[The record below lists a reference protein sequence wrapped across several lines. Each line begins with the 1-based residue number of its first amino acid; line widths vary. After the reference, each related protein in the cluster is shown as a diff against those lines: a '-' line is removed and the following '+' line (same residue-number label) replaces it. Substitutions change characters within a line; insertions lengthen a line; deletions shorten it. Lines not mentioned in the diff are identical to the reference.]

1 MTYFFPRLSIV
12 GSLMPCFFAHLRA
25 FSWFLNVFGPIS
37 SRWPLYDLLVASPSF
52 LFSRVCIFD
61 IPIHP
66 GVLCFGAFSSFW
78 DTFIYSVFLC
88 MYMMCGVD
96 EAGRGPIIGPLVMA
110 AVAISDD
117 SQVPVGVADSKTLS
131 PARREELYEQIILLP
146 HEVAIVSAAEVDV
159 AVEQGGLNWLEA
171 DHTVQLLSALQPAEA
186 VLDCPSRN
194 LQAYAEYV
202 RERVP
207 SVEVHA
213 QFKADEEHLCAA
225 AASIVAKVVRDRLVA
240 ELREVAGVDFGSGYL
255 TDPKTQAFLHE
266 RFDKDFVGWRRS
278 WKPYKK
284 RVMDVTQKRL
294 NL

>member
-1 MTYFFPRLSIV
+1 
-12 GSLMPCFFAHLRA
+12 
-25 FSWFLNVFGPIS
+25 
-37 SRWPLYDLLVASPSF
+37 
-52 LFSRVCIFD
+52 
-61 IPIHP
+61 
-66 GVLCFGAFSSFW
+66 
-78 DTFIYSVFLC
+78 
-88 MYMMCGVD
+88 MCGVD

-110 AVAISDD
+110 AVAVSDD
-117 SQVPVGVADSKTLS
+117 SQIPVGVADSKTLS

-146 HEVAIVSAAEVDV
+146 HEVAVVSAGEVDV

-171 DHTVQLLSALQPAEA
+171 DHTVQLLLALNPETA

-207 SVEVHA
+207 GVEVHA
-213 QFKADEEHLCAA
+213 QFKADEEHLCVA

-240 ELREVAGVDFGSGYL
+240 ELREVAGFDFGSGYL

-266 RFDKDFVGWRRS
+266 HFDKGFVGWRRS

-284 RVMDVTQKRL
+284 RVADVAQKRL